1 MSNDTTQKLPGGPSS
16 FEERVF
22 ARFDALDARLEKL
35 ENQGSQFDARLQA
48 LENQGERFDARL
60 RVLEDQGHQFDAR
73 FHTLETQA
81 EQRALETKPIWE
93 RVLAEILEVK
103 QKLHDLDRK
112 FSIVT
117 EDIIQVRADQVRLE
131 RRIDRLEPKP
141 TH

>member
-22 ARFDALDARLEKL
+22 ARFDALDARL
-35 ENQGSQFDARLQA
+35 QA

-60 RVLEDQGHQFDAR
+60 RALEDQGNQFDACL
-73 FHTLETQA
+73 HTLETQA
-81 EQRALETKPIWE
+81 EQRAVETKPIWE
-93 RVLAEILEVK
+93 RALAEILEVK
-103 QKLHDLDRK
+103 EEILEVKEKLDDLDRK

>member
-1 MSNDTTQKLPGGPSS
+1 MSNDTTQKRPGGAS

-22 ARFDALDARLEKL
+22 ARFDAL
-35 ENQGSQFDARLQA
+35 DARLQA

-60 RVLEDQGHQFDAR
+60 RALEDQGHQFDACL
-73 FHTLETQA
+73 HTLETQA
-81 EQRALETKPIWE
+81 EQRAVETKPIWE
-93 RVLAEILEVK
+93 RALAEILKVK
-103 QKLHDLDRK
+103 EKLHDLDRK
-112 FSIVT
+112 FSIIT